1 MKQFSKD
8 LGNVSL
14 APKGKWSREQEYERL
29 ALVYNACD
37 NLSYVAKINVPS
49 GVDIENRE
57 YWQPMNATGYAD
69 NNFINLTAEN
79 ENGTITAYETLEE
92 AVATILPINRRA
104 GATLSFYNLN
114 SDRLDR
120 QAEFE
125 LWQFNSTDLANWE
138 NKDYWNN
145 IYYNWNV
152 FAGWYI
158 GADALK
164 NHVKIPTVGQYA
176 YVGSNLNDAVLYQ
189 CRTNGTWTNTGIKV
203 RNYIS
208 VVVSGNITIGENG
221 NWFSDGKDT
230 GIPATPNVDEQI
242 DVIINELSNF
252 RKMFENQTV
261 INNKLDEKILGNSV
275 KIVKTNDRID
285 EVNKRND
292 IFASNLEKLNDS
304 VYPITLGF
312 NVSPNVGTMKT
323 SINYSIVSDNKPL
336 VPDVMKISKQVND
349 NANIIL
355 LDKPASS
362 GSLTTNIEGSREI
375 FKFEVT
381 KTGRTSKSTSTTR
394 YLCYSG
400 GNPANTITEEVI
412 NSLNKHS
419 ATGVN
424 FNPTVVTKN
433 NDYIWLVIPNYLT
446 IHGVKSAGF
455 DVLLSAHQ
463 TITTSFGIFKAYRT
477 INTLTV
483 QSWNLVI
490 S

>member
-69 NNFINLTAEN
+69 NNFINLTTEN
-79 ENGTITAYETLEE
+79 ENGTITAYESIEE

-158 GADALK
+158 DADALT
-164 NHVKIPTVGQYA
+164 NHVKIPNVGQYA
-176 YVGSNLNDAVLYQ
+176 YVGSNLNDALLYQ

-230 GIPATPNVDEQI
+230 GIPATPAVDEQI
-242 DVIINELSNF
+242 DNIINELSNF
-252 RKMFENQTV
+252 RKMFENQAV
-261 INNKLDEKILGNSV
+261 INNTLNRKILDNST
-275 KIVKTNDRID
+275 KIVKTNDRIN
-285 EVNKRND
+285 EVNKIND
-292 IFASNLEKLNDS
+292 IFASNLDKLNDS

-312 NVSPNVGTMKT
+312 NVNPNVGTMNT
-323 SINYSIVSDNKPL
+323 SINYSVVSDNKPL
-336 VPDVMKISKQVND
+336 IPDIMKISKQVND
-349 NANIIL
+349 NTAIVL
-355 LDKPASS
+355 LNTPASS
-362 GSLTTNIEGSREI
+362 GNLTTNIEGSREI

-381 KTGRTSKSTSTTR
+381 KTGRTGKSISTTR
-394 YLCYSG
+394 YLCYYG
-400 GNPANTITEEVI
+400 GNSTDTMTAEILNT
-412 NSLNKHS
+412 LNKVS
-419 ATGVN
+419 ATGVS
-424 FNPTVVTKN
+424 FNPKVTTKD
-433 NDYIWLVIPNYLT
+433 NDYIWLVVPSYLSINRVT
-446 IHGVKSAGF
+446 SAGF
-455 DVLLSAHQ
+455 DVTLAASQ
-463 TITTSFGIFKAYRT
+463 TITNSLGSFKAYRT
-477 INTLTV
+477 ANPLTAAT
-483 QSWNLVI
+483 WNLVI